1 MEIRNRPSAKGLVAI
16 STSVF
21 TSLTTFYPSFEILP
35 LNTRVEGV
43 HVDKVSDL
51 LR

>member
-1 MEIRNRPSAKGLVAI
+1 MEIRNRPSAKGLVA
-16 STSVF
+16 
-21 TSLTTFYPSFEILP
+21 